1 MAKTVVLLT
10 ASWCPRC
17 PAARRSLERL
27 REQYWLDYR
36 ELDIDTPEGQ
46 EAAES
51 YAIQAVPAVVVD
63 GRVLSEVFDEAQAL
77 RALEASD
84 DEPQPTAFA

>member
-17 PAARRSLERL
+17 PAARRFWERL
-27 REQYWLDYR
+27 RDHYGIDYH
-36 ELDIDTPEGQ
+36 ELDIDAPEGQ
-46 EAAES
+46 EAAER
-51 YAIQAVPAVVVD
+51 YAIQAVPAAIVD
-63 GRVLSEVFDEAQAL
+63 GKVLGEVMDEARAL

-84 DEPQPTAFA
+84 NESQPTAFA